1 MKLAMRC
8 LPVGAL
14 PYNSVKSTTAMMA
27 KLFQQTPFIALL
39 PNISEKE
46 SVLYRLLENLP
57 GLSYDDGKL
66 IIKTGTTDFKTKMFN
81 LEKAFNKP
89 EENSLE
95 EYGFNAEFLEK
106 FFQMIKKFKSPNAYI
121 NILGPFTFYQM
132 LSSAADKQIL
142 VDKSYKKLFIQAVCV
157 KALWV
162 MKEIKKYCSDT
173 VPVVII
179 EEPILNQFGM
189 LKRESEEITDKFVI
203 DLLSRVIKKLKQHG
217 AIVGVQCMDKCDWSI
232 PIRAGA
238 DLISFDAY
246 NNPNNIAII
255 PKIIKDFLCKG
266 GIINWGIVPVASDNI
281 IKSLN
286 IDYLQKRL
294 ATTMDGVVISGVPD
308 ELLKKSS
315 TVSLNGNTD
324 KLSIMFAEK
333 AIILAQKLG
342 ASIGTMV

>member
-1 MKLAMRC
+1 MKLAMRS

-27 KLFQQTPFIALL
+27 KLFQQTPFIAVL
-39 PNISEKE
+39 PNISKTE
-46 SVLYRLLENLP
+46 SIKYRSLENLP
-57 GLSYDDGKL
+57 GISYDEENL
-66 IIKTGTTDFKTKMFN
+66 IIKVGTEEFRTRMFK

-89 EENSLE
+89 EECSLE
-95 EYGFNAEFLEK
+95 EYGFHAEFLEK

-121 NILGPFTFYQM
+121 NILGPFTFSQM
-132 LSSAADKQIL
+132 VSSVADKQIL
-142 VDKSYKKLFIQAVCV
+142 FDKSYKKLFIQAVCL

-162 MKEIKKYCSDT
+162 MKEIKKYCATT

-179 EEPILNQFGM
+179 EEPILNQFGV
-189 LKRESEEITDKFVI
+189 LKRENEEITEKFVI

-255 PKIIKDFLCKG
+255 PKVLTEFLCKG
-266 GIINWGIVPVASDNI
+266 GIVNWGIVPVTSDNI

-294 ATTMDGVVISGVPD
+294 ATTMDGVVISGVPED
-308 ELLKKSS
+308 LLKKSS
-315 TVSLNGNTD
+315 MVSLNGNTD

-333 AIILAQKLG
+333 AIIFAQKLG
-342 ASIGTMV
+342 GML